1 MYIYKIF
8 GLIIASEIQLPV
20 CQEQPQLRNQAN
32 IFIKYGQIVQNL
44 PDDIKEANRHA
55 FVKPNNI
62 WLHIKDNAWIHI
74 TDGKYITVELLPNA
88 DLQTVCMYLFGSGMG
103 ALIHQQGKTVIHGNT
118 IQTKNGCI
126 IFTGDSG
133 AGKSTI
139 STALYERGYP
149 FLADDLAVVS
159 ENLEVEPGI
168 PRLKVWQDTA
178 DNLNINTQNL
188 DRIRLLV
195 DKYSYPIKKNICLT
209 PQPIKAVFLLENHDI
224 NSFKIEEIKGIA
236 KFNELQKHTYRK
248 FYVKRMGY
256 QQQFFEL
263 TSNLAKNVSLYKI
276 TRPAN
281 KFGFQIDKLI
291 NIAET
296 IIIDNNY

>member
-8 GLIIASEIQLPV
+8 GLIIASEILLPV
-20 CQEQPQLRNQAN
+20 CQQRPELENQAN
-32 IFIKYGQIVQNL
+32 AFIRFGEVREYL
-44 PDDIKEANRHA
+44 PNDIKDLNNHA
-55 FVKPNNI
+55 FIKPNNI
-62 WLHIKDNAWIHI
+62 WLHIKENAWIHI

-88 DLQTVCMYLFGSGMG
+88 DLQTVCLYLFGSGIG
-103 ALIHQQGKTVIHGNT
+103 ALVHQQGKTIIHGNS
-118 IQTKNGCI
+118 IEVDGKCI

-149 FLADDLAVVS
+149 FLADDLAVVN

-195 DKYSYPIKKNICLT
+195 NKYSYPITKNICT
-209 PQPIKAVFLLENHDI
+209 EPKRIKAIFLLESHDE
-224 NSFKIEEIKGIA
+224 NNFEIKEITGIR
-236 KFNELQKHTYRK
+236 KLTELQKHTYRK
-248 FYVKRMGY
+248 FYVRKMGY
-256 QQQFFEL
+256 NKQFFEL
-263 TSNLAKNVSLYKI
+263 NSQIAQNVSLYKI

-281 KFGFQIDKLI
+281 KFGFQVDKLI
-291 NIAET
+291 NIIEN
-296 IIIDNNY
+296 ILIKY